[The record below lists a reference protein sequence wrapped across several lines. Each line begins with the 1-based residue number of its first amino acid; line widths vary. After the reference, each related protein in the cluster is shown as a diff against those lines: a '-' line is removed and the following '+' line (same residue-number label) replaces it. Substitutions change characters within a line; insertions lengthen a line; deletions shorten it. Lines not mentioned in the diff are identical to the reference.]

1 MNSEIPLIKDLNDTF
16 SDNNIESIF
25 DVKIINMY
33 NNFNNKK
40 DIKYTNDEIYN
51 YIKFINIT
59 CMDSKYY

>member
-33 NNFNNKK
+33 NNFNNKV
-40 DIKYTNDEIYN
+40 ILY
-51 YIKFINIT
+51 FIIILWL
-59 CMDSKYY
+59 